1 MEFDC
6 DLVSKY
12 CRIYLKKNYECFF
25 IYSNTFLHD
34 LKTVVRKK
42 VRTIQKVNLFFNI
55 FPVTELFC
63 FSLIYVRGMFIV
75 DWIQG
80 EIQRWSLFNS
90 FLVWVVRYVTKQ
102 TTGKCLHF
110 GPFWQIGTPT
120 IICKIREINSFW
132 QMKMIRGLPPITFQF

>member
-1 MEFDC
+1 MQ
-6 DLVSKY
+6 DLLKQKVWMLFY
-12 CRIYLKKNYECFF
+12 IYLHF
-25 IYSNTFLHD
+25 SAW
-34 LKTVVRKK
+34 LKTVMLEKSPHHTK
-42 VRTIQKVNLFFNI
+42 SG
-55 FPVTELFC
+55 PVLSYFCCYRAFFC
-63 FSLIYVRGMFIV
+63 FSLICVRGMFIV

-110 GPFWQIGTPT
+110 GPFWQISTAT
-120 IICKIREINSFW
+120 ITCKIREMDSFW